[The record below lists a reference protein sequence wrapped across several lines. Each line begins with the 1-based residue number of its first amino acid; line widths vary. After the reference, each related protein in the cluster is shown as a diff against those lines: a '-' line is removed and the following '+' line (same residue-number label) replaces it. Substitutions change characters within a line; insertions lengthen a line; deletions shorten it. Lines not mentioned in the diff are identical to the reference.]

1 MADTTQWITM
11 KVDEFFREIDDEMEK
26 IYVEKNPQRLLQF
39 ISDYIEQFPT
49 PARYIYEKIFEKDK
63 DLRDNYTDYTLT
75 TLKPGVEGTKSVE
88 KCRKA
93 HQKKEAEYPQKLE
106 TYKAEKEAYEKAPEN
121 HPRKPKAPDKVWPF
135 YVAFYND
142 QIIATALKEK
152 GIVIKSDWK
161 KIIAEPGYQF
171 MQGAW
176 KGIGNEEADDLEKND
191 AFVPNVKKANTVR
204 RMMFDLAFA
213 LDWNKDILSNMLKKL
228 LLQADF
234 NPKDPTEAV
243 YWYCLANGIS
253 YSEMRSEYLDYIES
267 DKFKEAYAVG
277 FASHSDIRRDT
288 TYFETKLEGI
298 LKKDKGELFFYIW
311 FVKYAN
317 NSIARKTPSEIYWE
331 NFRCF
336 PKKVWTGKLP
346 KAQAVVT
353 KTDINQLKLSE
364 SRKFEEDN
372 ETFSS
377 LEDIIEAIILLNPE
391 KARKGSEDEHID
403 YLVAGTHKVFLY
415 SEEEYQKILS
425 LILEKS
431 RKNYFA
437 DNTETLLPPDK
448 LKTVFGNLVYIGG
461 NVENRKSGKTSL
473 SRTDIIATKFISFF
487 SDLFDMYP
495 ELNQKKR
502 PKWSLFRKLVN
513 EDLEACGFYQFYPR
527 NPFELFIIL
536 CFWQEDPFAYF
547 MASWEASQ
555 KA

>member
-11 KVDEFFREIDDEMEK
+11 KVDEFFREIDDEMVK
-26 IYVEKNPQRLLQF
+26 IYLEKNPQRLFQF
-39 ISDYIEQFPT
+39 IIDYIEQFPT
-49 PARYIYEKIFEKDK
+49 PARYIYEKIFEKNEQLHK
-63 DLRDNYTDYTLT
+63 HYTDYTLT
-75 TLKPGVEGTKSVE
+75 MLKPGAEAVKWVE

-93 HQKKEAEYPQKLE
+93 HQQKEEEYPQKLE

-121 HPRKPKAPDKVWPF
+121 HPRKPKAPDIVWPF

-152 GIVIKSDWK
+152 GIAIKSDWK

-204 RMMFDLAFA
+204 TMMFNLAFA
-213 LDWNKDILSNMLKKL
+213 LDWNKEILSNMLTKL
-228 LLQADF
+228 LLQADV
-234 NPKDPTEAV
+234 NPKDPMEAV
-243 YWYCLANGIS
+243 YWYCLVNGIS
-253 YSEMRSEYLDYIES
+253 YCEMCSEYLDYIKS
-267 DKFKEAYAVG
+267 DEFKETYAVG
-277 FASHSDIRRDT
+277 FASHSGVRRDT
-288 TYFETKLEGI
+288 VFFKTKLEEV
-298 LKKDKGELFFYIW
+298 LKMGKEVLFNYIW
-311 FVKYAN
+311 DLKYGN
-317 NSIARKTPSEIYWE
+317 IYKDRKTPSEIYWE

-336 PKKVWTGKLP
+336 PKKVWTGKLSE
-346 KAQAVVT
+346 AQAVVT
-353 KTDINQLKLSE
+353 KTDINQLELSE
-364 SRKFEEDN
+364 SRKFEEDD
-372 ETFSS
+372 ETFTS

-425 LILEKS
+425 LILEKN
-431 RKNYFA
+431 RKNYFT

-448 LKTVFGNLVYIGG
+448 LKIVFGNLVYS

-547 MASWEASQ
+547 MASWEASK